1 MSKTY
6 ATITA
11 DALVS
16 DLAAGRV
23 AELWNVLAEDYFKGE
38 MIPGSRRLPVD
49 QVGREV
55 ITGGLPKDTPIVTYC
70 SGPSCPNSGQAAA
83 KLVTLGFTN
92 VRAFE
97 GGVEEW
103 KASGRPIEQLVAT
116 PA

>member
-11 DALVS
+11 D
-16 DLAAGRV
+16 DLARELACGRV
-23 AELWNVLAEDYFKGE
+23 GAFWNVLAEDYFKGE
-38 MIPGSRRLPVD
+38 MIPGSRRVPVD
-49 QVGREV
+49 QVAREV
-55 ITGGLPKDTPIVTYC
+55 LTAGLPKDTPIVTYC

-97 GGVEEW
+97 GGTEEW
-103 KASGRPIEQLVAT
+103 KASGRTIEQLAPVTA
-116 PA
+116 